1 MTPVC
6 VTILQKSRPR
16 ILIKNSALSTVT
28 TILYV
33 DKTKYSLCI
42 EYRLQPSHGT
52 KNKLG
57 SICWPE
63 NEQLKSK
70 FTTFL

>member
-28 TILYV
+28 TIL
-33 DKTKYSLCI
+33 
-42 EYRLQPSHGT
+42 
-52 KNKLG
+52 
-57 SICWPE
+57 
-63 NEQLKSK
+63 
-70 FTTFL
+70 